1 MCYAAH
7 IEQVTHPSHEAT
19 MSPLQLLAPALRL
32 AVTCFEISE
41 KEQPTAQ
48 APWSLPTMP
57 HSGRGKVEVAMEVAM
72 EVVVV
77 VAAAEDVEDGG
88 RNEDGVVVA
97 MATVVVVAAVV
108 AQLARLALL
117 VCGHPCLAAR
127 QRHDSWMEQRRCQAA
142 GILMH
147 QMQSRL
153 AMHQGQ

>member
-1 MCYAAH
+1 MCHAAH

-19 MSPLQLLAPALRL
+19 FSPLQLLAPALRL

-57 HSGRGKVEVAMEVAM
+57 HSGRGKVEVGMVVAM

-77 VAAAEDVEDGG
+77 AVEDVEDGG

-97 MATVVVVAAVV
+97 MATVVVVAGVV

-117 VCGHPCLAAR
+117 VCDHHCLAAR

-147 QMQSRL
+147 QTQSRL
-153 AMHQGQ
+153 AMHQGR